1 MKKIFLIVF
10 SLIILS
16 SCGSQK
22 QVTEKLSEHIE
33 LMDNEKLLLA
43 ARANYQAKLFAQ
55 PGRLFLTNQRVYFR
69 TSKWATKKFEFSL
82 QFSDIAE
89 VKKTGYNLKLG
100 LGASLNSFKI
110 ILKDDTK
117 RIFVTGRKKSW
128 ISGVTKLIK

>member
-22 QVTEKLSEHIE
+22 QVTEKLSKHIE

-69 TSKWATKKFEFSL
+69 TSKLATKKFEFSL

-89 VKKTGYNLKLG
+89 VKKTGYNFKLG

-110 ILKDDTK
+110 ILNDDTK

>member
-1 MKKIFLIVF
+1 MF

-22 QVTEKLSEHIE
+22 QVTEKLSKHIE

-69 TSKWATKKFEFSL
+69 TSKLATKKFEFSL

-89 VKKTGYNLKLG
+89 VKKTGYNFKLG

-110 ILKDDTK
+110 ILNDDTK